1 MVKESAIPWLPT
13 APPRTVHSNR
23 PMSFTWNRNPMS
35 MERRKVWVQGGQR
48 GFTLI
53 EILIALLIGVFLLAA
68 LLTIVQANRH
78 VYGDQSQL
86 AQLQDRERMAMTL
99 MTDVIQ
105 MAGYFPNPTQN
116 TLGGSL
122 TATGPFLAGQSI
134 TGQTASSAF
143 GDQISVRYMTAG
155 SDGILNCSGLSN
167 PNPPPAAGGANI
179 LYVNTFSVVNGQ
191 LVCTLTSSATPT
203 TSVQYNLVSGVT
215 NATTSFGITNLVILY
230 GVNTTGA
237 GNAVDTY
244 FSANQMSS
252 ANWNNVISVL
262 IQLTFSNPLYTNGST
277 TQPKTIEIQRVV
289 GIMNQLGPVN

>member
-1 MVKESAIPWLPT
+1 
-13 APPRTVHSNR
+13 
-23 PMSFTWNRNPMS
+23 MSTQ
-35 MERRKVWVQGGQR
+35 RRKVWVQGQR

-68 LLTIVQANRH
+68 LLTIVQANRR

-86 AQLQDRERMAMTL
+86 AQLQDSERMAMTL

-116 TLGGSL
+116 TLDGSL
-122 TATGPFLAGQSI
+122 TQAGAFAQGQSI
-134 TGQTASSAF
+134 SGTFSSAVP
-143 GDQISVRYMTAG
+143 GDSISVRYMTAG

-167 PNPPPAAGGANI
+167 PNAVGGANI

-191 LVCTLTSSATPT
+191 LVCTLTSSAAPG
-203 TSVQYNLVSGVT
+203 SVQYNLVSGVT
-215 NATTSFGITNLVILY
+215 NASTTLGVTNLSILY
-230 GVNTTGA
+230 GVKTNAAAA
-237 GNAVDTY
+237 GNTVDTY
-244 FSANQMSS
+244 LNAGQMTA
-252 ANWNNVISVL
+252 ANWSNVISVL
-262 IQLTFSNPLYTNGST
+262 IELTFTNPLYTNGST

>member
-1 MVKESAIPWLPT
+1 
-13 APPRTVHSNR
+13 
-23 PMSFTWNRNPMS
+23 MST
-35 MERRKVWVQGGQR
+35 ERRKVWVQGQR

-68 LLTIVQANRH
+68 LLTIVQANRR

-86 AQLQDRERMAMTL
+86 AQLQDSERMAMTL

-116 TLGGSL
+116 TMDGSL
-122 TATGPFLAGQSI
+122 IQSGAFAQGQPI
-134 TGQTASSAF
+134 TGQFSSTAP
-143 GDQISVRYMTAG
+143 GDQISVRYLTAG

-191 LVCTLTSSATPT
+191 LVCTLTTIPATT
-203 TSVQYNLVSGVT
+203 TVQYNLVSGVT
-215 NATTSFGITNLVILY
+215 NATTTFGVTNLSILY
-230 GVNTTGA
+230 GVKTNAVAA
-237 GNAVDTY
+237 GNGVDTY
-244 FSANQMSS
+244 LNASQMSA
-252 ANWNNVISVL
+252 ANWSNVISVL
-262 IQLTFSNPLYTNGST
+262 IELTFTNPLYTNGST

-289 GIMNQLGPVN
+289 GVMNQLGPVN

>member
-1 MVKESAIPWLPT
+1 
-13 APPRTVHSNR
+13 
-23 PMSFTWNRNPMS
+23 MST
-35 MERRKVWVQGGQR
+35 ERRKVWVQGGQR

-53 EILIALLIGVFLLAA
+53 EILIALLIGVFLLGA
-68 LLTIVQANRH
+68 LLTIVQANRR

-86 AQLQDRERMAMTL
+86 AQLQDSERMALTL

-116 TLGGSL
+116 TSGGSL
-122 TATGPFLAGQSI
+122 PATAPFQNAGQSI
-134 TGQTASSAF
+134 FGKTASSAF

-277 TQPKTIEIQRVV
+277 TQPQTIEIQRVV
-289 GIMNQLGPVN
+289 GVMNQLGPVN

>member
-1 MVKESAIPWLPT
+1 
-13 APPRTVHSNR
+13 
-23 PMSFTWNRNPMS
+23 MSTEP
-35 MERRKVWVQGGQR
+35 RKVWVQEGQR

-68 LLTIVQANRH
+68 LLTIVQANRR

-86 AQLQDRERMAMTL
+86 AQLQDSERMAMTL

-105 MAGYFPNPTQN
+105 MAGYFPNPHTN

-122 TATGPFLAGQSI
+122 TAAGAFAQGQSI
-134 TGQTASSAF
+134 TGSFSSTAP

-179 LYVNTFSVVNGQ
+179 LYVNTFAVVNGQ
-191 LVCTLTSSATPT
+191 LVCTLTSSALPAP
-203 TSVQYNLVSGVT
+203 VQYNLVNGVT
-215 NATTSFGITNLVILY
+215 NATTAAGLGGVVNLSILY
-230 GVNTTGA
+230 GVKTNATAA

-244 FSANQMSS
+244 LNAGQMTQANYS
-252 ANWNNVISVL
+252 NVISVL
-262 IQLTFSNPLYTNGST
+262 IELTFTNPLYTNGST

-289 GIMNQLGPVN
+289 GVMNQLGPVN

>member
-1 MVKESAIPWLPT
+1 
-13 APPRTVHSNR
+13 
-23 PMSFTWNRNPMS
+23 MST
-35 MERRKVWVQGGQR
+35 ERRKVWVQRGQQ

-53 EILIALLIGVFLLAA
+53 EILIALLIGVFLLGA
-68 LLTIVQANRH
+68 LLTIVQANRR

-86 AQLQDRERMAMTL
+86 AQLQDSERMALTL

-116 TLGGSL
+116 TLDGSL
-122 TATGPFLAGQSI
+122 PATAPFQSAGQSI
-134 TGQTASSAF
+134 FGKTASSAF

-167 PNPPPAAGGANI
+167 PNPTPAAGGANI

-191 LVCTLTSSATPT
+191 LVCTLTSSAAPT

-215 NATTSFGITNLVILY
+215 NATTNFGITNLVILY

-244 FSANQMSS
+244 FSANQMSTV
-252 ANWNNVISVL
+252 NWNNVISVL

-277 TQPKTIEIQRVV
+277 TQPQTIEIQRVV

>member
-1 MVKESAIPWLPT
+1 
-13 APPRTVHSNR
+13 
-23 PMSFTWNRNPMS
+23 MST
-35 MERRKVWVQGGQR
+35 ERRKVWVQGGQQ

-53 EILIALLIGVFLLAA
+53 EILIALLIGVFLLGA
-68 LLTIVQANRH
+68 LLTIVQANRR

-86 AQLQDRERMAMTL
+86 AQLQDSERMAMTL

-215 NATTSFGITNLVILY
+215 NATTAPGLGGITNLVILY

-244 FSANQMSS
+244 FSASQMSS
-252 ANWNNVISVL
+252 VNWKNVISVL

-277 TQPKTIEIQRVV
+277 TQPQTIEIQRVV

>member
-1 MVKESAIPWLPT
+1 
-13 APPRTVHSNR
+13 
-23 PMSFTWNRNPMS
+23 MST
-35 MERRKVWVQGGQR
+35 ERRKVWVQRGQQ

-53 EILIALLIGVFLLAA
+53 EILIALLIGVFLLGA
-68 LLTIVQANRH
+68 LLTIVQANRR

-86 AQLQDRERMAMTL
+86 AQLQDSERMAMTL

-191 LVCTLTSSATPT
+191 LVCTLTSSAAPT
-203 TSVQYNLVSGVT
+203 TQYNLVSGVT
-215 NATTSFGITNLVILY
+215 NATTAAGVGGVVNLSIFY

-252 ANWNNVISVL
+252 VNWNNVISVL
-262 IQLTFSNPLYTNGST
+262 IQLTFTNPLYTNGST